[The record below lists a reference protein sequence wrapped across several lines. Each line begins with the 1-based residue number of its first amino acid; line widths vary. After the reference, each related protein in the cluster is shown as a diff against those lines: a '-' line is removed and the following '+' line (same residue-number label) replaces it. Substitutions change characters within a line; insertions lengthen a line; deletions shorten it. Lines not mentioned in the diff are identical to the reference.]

1 MFPKE
6 KPNFQ
11 EMDVLEL
18 FKTKNALDDLKNKTT
33 DYLNE
38 VKDILKSRYNNR
50 AKSELQ
56 LKGQDFGTVTIVD
69 NNCKVKVSIRKSVS
83 YDQEKLCAY
92 TKKLL
97 NDNITHIVDF
107 NIKESVYKNLSNYQK
122 NEIDNFRTVKESYTT
137 ITKVEE

>member
-1 MFPKE
+1 MLPKE

-18 FKTKNALDDLKNKTT
+18 FKTKSALDDLKNKTT

-56 LKGQDFGTVTIVD
+56 LKGQDFGTVTIAD

-83 YDQEKLCAY
+83 YDQEKLCEY

-97 NDNITHIVDF
+97 NDDITHIVDF

>member
-1 MFPKE
+1 MLPKE

-18 FKTKNALDDLKNKTT
+18 FKTKSALDDLKNKTT

-56 LKGQDFGTVTIVD
+56 LKGQDFGTVTIAD
-69 NNCKVKVSIRKSVS
+69 NNCKVKVFIKIYQIIRKM
-83 YDQEKLCAY
+83 KLIILE
-92 TKKLL
+92 LL
-97 NDNITHIVDF
+97 
-107 NIKESVYKNLSNYQK
+107 KNLTQQLQK
-122 NEIDNFRTVKESYTT
+122 
-137 ITKVEE
+137 